1 MSSSYR
7 ALPSVDRVL
16 RDEAVAVHAA
26 AVGAEMLRR
35 WVGEVIE
42 ELRDAVRRGR
52 AFEPAAAL
60 GEAVAAVSARAQAEA
75 RPYHRRVLNATGILA
90 HTGLGRAPLA
100 AEATEALLAT
110 AGASVV
116 ELEIE
121 SGRRG
126 VREER
131 CAEMICALTGA
142 AAATVVNNNAAAT
155 LLGLKT
161 LSEGREAILS
171 RGELVEIGGAFRM
184 PEVMEQGGVLLREVG
199 ATNRTRLEDY
209 ERAIGAQTGLLL
221 KVHPSNYRIQ
231 GFTAQ
236 VELRELVE
244 LGRRRGIAVMED
256 LGSGLLLERRDV
268 LPGEPRVRES
278 VQSGADLVCFSG
290 DKLLGGP
297 QAGILVGSREA
308 IAAVRRHPLFR
319 ALRPCKLT
327 LGALEATLKLYLAG
341 EARACERIPV
351 LRGMTR
357 TLTSIDARA
366 SAFAQRV
373 RAIHA
378 ALAITVEDAHAYAGS
393 GAAPLE
399 TLASRAVAIG
409 PAPGLERLATRLRLG
424 EPGIFPRLE
433 RDRLLLD
440 FRSLE
445 PEDDETALR
454 GLLTALA
461 AE

>member
-16 RDEAVAVHAA
+16 RDEGVAAHAA
-26 AVGAEMLRR
+26 ALGAELLKR
-35 WVGEVIE
+35 WAGEAVE

-52 AFEPAAAL
+52 SFDVAEAL
-60 GEAVAAVSARAQAEA
+60 GAAVATVVERAREEA

-100 AEATEALLAT
+100 EEAVQALLAT

-116 ELEIE
+116 ELDIE

-126 VREER
+126 IREAR
-131 CAEMICALTGA
+131 CAEMLCALTGA
-142 AAATVVNNNAAAT
+142 EAATVVNNNAAAT
-155 LLGLKT
+155 LLGLKA
-161 LSEGREAILS
+161 LAEGREAIVS

-184 PEVMEQGGVLLREVG
+184 PEVMEQGRVQLREVG
-199 ATNRTRLEDY
+199 ATNRTRLADY
-209 ERAIGAQTGLLL
+209 ERAIGPATGLLV

-231 GFTAQ
+231 GFTEE
-236 VELRELVE
+236 VELAELVA

-256 LGSGLLLERRDV
+256 LGSGLLIERRDV
-268 LPGEPRVRES
+268 LPGEPRVRDS
-278 VQSGADLVCFSG
+278 VRTGAELVCFSG

-297 QAGILVGSREA
+297 QAGILVGTREA
-308 IAAVRRHPLFR
+308 IEAVRRHPLFR

-327 LGALEATLKLYLAG
+327 LGALEATLRLYLAG
-341 EARACERIPV
+341 EARACARIPV

-357 TLTSIDARA
+357 SLESIAQRAEAFAARA
-366 SAFAQRV
+366 
-373 RAIHA
+373 RAAPGSPPIA
-378 ALAITVEDAHAYAGS
+378 VEASHAYAGS

-399 TLASRAVAIG
+399 TLASRVVALG
-409 PAPGLERLATRLRLG
+409 PSSGLEALAARLRVG
-424 EPGIFPRLE
+424 DPGVFARFE
-433 RDRLLLD
+433 KDRLLLD

-445 PEDDETALR
+445 PEDDEPALR
-454 GLLTALA
+454 ALLAALA
-461 AE
+461 